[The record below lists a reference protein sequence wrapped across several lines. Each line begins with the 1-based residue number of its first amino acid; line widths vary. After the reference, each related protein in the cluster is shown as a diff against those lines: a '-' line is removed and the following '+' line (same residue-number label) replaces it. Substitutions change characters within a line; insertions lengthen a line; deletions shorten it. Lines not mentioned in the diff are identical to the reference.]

1 MSPQAEARRK
11 NAIIVANTLNKIE
24 GVPVTDFAIE
34 LSTKWAKGDI
44 SGTQMREML
53 IKKHKR
59 TSL

>member
-1 MSPQAEARRK
+1 MSPQTEARRK
-11 NAIIVANTLNKIE
+11 NAIIVANNINRIE

-34 LSTKWAKGDI
+34 LSTKWAKGEI